1 MICLISFS
9 KFSDVLSAFTCARA
23 IVNLSNICLRV
34 YIFIFVY
41 ELLTVRDLTV
51 GHLSMQATQSKILI
65 GPFPCFSFGNIPLPK
80 AFRTSGLPLRSIIAL
95 LRVSVFFRFLTD
107 SFSFVGSLKISVS
120 SLIFLV
126 VQVHHLVTN
135 NCYKLL
141 FQKILWL

>member
-23 IVNLSNICLRV
+23 IVNLSNICLGV

-51 GHLSMQATQSKILI
+51 GQLSMQATKSKTLI
-65 GPFPCFSFGNIPLPK
+65 GPFPCLPFGNIPLSK
-80 AFRTSGLPLRSIIAL
+80 AFRASCLPLRSIIAL
-95 LRVSVFFRFLTD
+95 LRVSVFFHFLTD

-120 SLIFLV
+120 SCNLP
-126 VQVHHLVTN
+126 
-135 NCYKLL
+135 CCSSASSSDK
-141 FQKILWL
+141 